1 MLTSPIT
8 LKTIIISSLLLL
20 LSIGFL
26 VPAPVSADTNSDQQE
41 QKIRLERL
49 LTEIKGQTKTSLI
62 NRSSLVELK
71 TPTKLAKTAGA
82 KLSGKTIK
90 KKTQGDI
97 ADDLRYI
104 NGQIWWKVR
113 FGTSTV
119 GWVPEKKL
127 KRIPSTLLR
136 IDTDKEGLP
145 DSSVRFIGEY
155 RSGFF
160 GLKHVEGDTIVKY
173 FNTKEDA
180 AVAGYTIIPW

>member
-1 MLTSPIT
+1 MLTSHIT
-8 LKTIIISSLLLL
+8 IKTTIISSLLLL
-20 LSIGFL
+20 LSIGFF
-26 VPAPVSADTNSDQQE
+26 VPAPVSADTSSNQQE
-41 QKIRLERL
+41 QKLRLERL
-49 LTEIKGQTKTSLI
+49 LTEIKGQTTTSLI

-71 TPTKLAKTAGA
+71 SSTKLAKTAGA

-97 ADDLRYI
+97 TEDLRYI
-104 NGQIWWKVR
+104 NGQIWWKVK

-127 KRIPSTLLR
+127 KRIPSTLLK
-136 IDTDKEGLP
+136 IDTDKDGLP
-145 DSSVRFIGEY
+145 DSTVRFIGEY

-160 GLKHVEGDTIVKY
+160 GLKHVEGDTVVKY
-173 FNTKEDA
+173 FKTKEDV